1 MVMDKDVVFDESPF
15 IKSNIVKYE
24 RFKAWLVAEKY
35 LEVIYFHESFS
46 PVVKSLFLFMLC

>member
-1 MVMDKDVVFDESPF
+1 MDKYVLFDASPF

-24 RFKAWLVAEKY
+24 RFKTWLVEERY
-35 LEVIYFHESFS
+35 LEDIDFHESFS

>member
-1 MVMDKDVVFDESPF
+1 MDKDAVFDESPF

-24 RFKAWLVAEKY
+24 RFKAWLVAERY
-35 LEVIYFHESFS
+35 LEGIDFHESFS